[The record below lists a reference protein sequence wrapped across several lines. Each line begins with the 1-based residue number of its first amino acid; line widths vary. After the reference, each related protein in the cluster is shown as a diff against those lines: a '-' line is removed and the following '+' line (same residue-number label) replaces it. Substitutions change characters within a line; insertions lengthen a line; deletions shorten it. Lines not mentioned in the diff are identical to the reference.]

1 MKYLFFATL
10 LYLSF
15 AVCGQ
20 KNLTN
25 NKQYTDFSPGYDVAV
40 YYFPNYH
47 MTDFR
52 QQQRYGKAWS
62 EWELV
67 KNAKPRFPQHEQPKV
82 PIWGYTDESNS
93 EVMDMKIDVAWKNGI
108 DVFIYDW
115 YWYQDSLFLGKGL
128 EDGFMKAQ
136 NNNKLKFSLMWA
148 NHNWVDLFPCNPL
161 IGRTPLFYKGE
172 VTPEEFDKM
181 TDYIIEKYFKHPSY
195 WKIDGCPYFSI
206 YELYRFIEGMGSKEK
221 ALAAL
226 ENFRAKTKKAGFKDL
241 HLNAV
246 VWGVQI
252 LPGEKEL
259 KKPSELI
266 DYLHFNSTT
275 SYVWIHHVS
284 LNKFP
289 STEYNW
295 VQEEYFKKVDEF
307 SSTYHVPYFPN
318 VTMGWDASP
327 RCSEKIDYKNYGY
340 PCMPIMVNNTPA
352 AFQKALLQSKQW
364 VDKNLIGN
372 KIITINSW
380 NEWTEGSYLE
390 PGRKYGY
397 QYLEAIKEVFK

>member
-1 MKYLFFATL
+1 MKYLFSSNL
-10 LYLSF
+10 LLLSF
-15 AVCGQ
+15 AVFGQ
-20 KNLTN
+20 NNLTN
-25 NKQYTDFSPGYDVAV
+25 NEQYTDFSSGYDVAV

-52 QQQRYGKAWS
+52 QQQRYGEAWS

-67 KNAKPRFPQHEQPKV
+67 KNAKPRFTQHEQPKV

-93 EVMDMKIDVAWKNGI
+93 EVMDMKIDVAWEYGI
-108 DVFIYDW
+108 DIFIYDW

-128 EDGFMKAQ
+128 ENGFMMAQ

-148 NHNWVDLFPCNPL
+148 NHNWVDLFPRNPL
-161 IGRTPLFYKGE
+161 IGEPPLFYKGE

-181 TDYIIEKYFKHPSY
+181 TDYIIEKYFRHPSY
-195 WKIDGCPYFSI
+195 WKIDDCPYFSI

-221 ALAAL
+221 ALDAL
-226 ENFRAKTKKAGFKDL
+226 ENFRDKTKKAGFKDL

-252 LPGEKEL
+252 LPGEKVL
-259 KKPSELI
+259 KNPSELI

-289 STEYNW
+289 GTEYNW
-295 VQEEYFKKVDEF
+295 VQEEYFKKADEF
-307 SSTYHVPYFPN
+307 NSTFHVPYFPN
-318 VTMGWDASP
+318 VTMGWDSSP
-327 RCSEKIDYKNYGY
+327 RCFEKVDYKNYGY
-340 PCMPIMVNNTPA
+340 PCMPIMVNNTPT
-352 AFQKALLQSKQW
+352 AFKKALMQSKQW
-364 VDKNLIGN
+364 VDKNIKGN

-390 PGRKYGY
+390 PERKYGY
-397 QYLEAIKEVFK
+397 QYLEAIKDVFK